1 MKIEID
7 WTEAMEKAWLK
18 ADLFKSAL
26 ETTLEAMEP
35 ETQRKLAA
43 QLLRSA
49 NEAEEGV
56 AE

>member
-18 ADLFKSAL
+18 ADLFKPAL